1 METKV
6 MKLADIVPADYNP
19 RVQLKPGDTEYE
31 ALQKSIQKFGLV
43 EPLIVNSRNNVLI
56 GGHQRM
62 AVLKDMGVE
71 ETEVIA
77 VDLDDQQEKTLNIAL
92 NKIEGDW
99 DYQKLEKVIADLAP
113 EDYSFTGFSDD
124 EIDSIIGLGKETE
137 EHLEAIASET
147 ESAPAEDTED
157 EPGTEFDVYL
167 SFPTKDEAEDWL
179 RANNLSNKFEGE
191 RSMVIRMEE

>member
-19 RVQLKPGDTEYE
+19 RVQLNPGDTEYE
-31 ALQKSIQKFGLV
+31 ALRKSIQKFGLV

-99 DYQKLEKVIADLAP
+99 DYQKLEKVIADLTP

-157 EPGTEFDVYL
+157 KPGTEFDVYL